1 MILLASNQLLVWVDY
16 EENDCLGLLTDY
28 KPLT

>member
-1 MILLASNQLLVWVDY
+1 MILLVSNQLVYVGY
-16 EENDCLGLLTDY
+16 KENDCLGLLTDY